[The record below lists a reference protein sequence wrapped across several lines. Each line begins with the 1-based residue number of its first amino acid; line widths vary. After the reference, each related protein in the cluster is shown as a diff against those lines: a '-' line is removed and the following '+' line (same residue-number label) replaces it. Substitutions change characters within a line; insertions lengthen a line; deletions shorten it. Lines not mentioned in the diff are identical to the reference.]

1 MPKLPINGIELNVEV
16 SGQGPPLVALH
27 GFTGSAA
34 TWKPLAHALNR
45 EHTMVRIDLLG
56 HGGSSR
62 PADPRRYSMEHTMAD
77 LVGVLDTLGLATACW
92 LGYSMGGRIAL
103 GVALAAPERCDSL
116 VLESASAGIRDA
128 TERANRAAGDE
139 RLAQWA
145 EDAGIKAFVDY
156 WESLPLFTSQAK
168 LPQET
173 RAALRTQRLANDPT
187 GLANSLRGI
196 GAGAQPAYHDRLANL
211 RMPALL
217 IAGEEDAAYA
227 ETAKALAAAAPDGR
241 AVIEAEAGHAVH
253 LERPEAFQ
261 HTVLGFLRTHHG
273 ASVTAP

>member
-1 MPKLPINGIELNVEV
+1 MPKLPINDVKLNVEV

-27 GFTGSAA
+27 GFTGSVA
-34 TWKPLAHALNR
+34 TWEPLAHALDR

-62 PADPRRYSMEHTMAD
+62 PADPRRYSMEHTVAD
-77 LVGVLDTLGLATACW
+77 LVGVLDALGPATACW

-103 GVALAAPERCDSL
+103 GVALAAPERCGAL

-128 TERANRAAGDE
+128 TERARRAASDE
-139 RLAQWA
+139 RLARWT
-145 EDAGIKAFVDY
+145 EEAGIEAFVDY
-156 WESLPLFTSQAK
+156 WESLPLFASQSK
-168 LPQET
+168 LSQET
-173 RAALRTQRLANDPT
+173 RAALRAQLLANHPA

-196 GAGAQPAYHDRLANL
+196 GAGAQPAYHDRLAEL
-211 RMPALL
+211 AMPALFM
-217 IAGEEDAAYA
+217 AGEDDAAYA
-227 ETAKALAAAAPDGR
+227 EAAKAMAAAVPDGR

-261 HTVLGFLRTHHG
+261 GAVLDFLRTHHE